1 MERNRGWGGSASV
14 GGRRLLRRL
23 LADRSGL
30 QVERWVAVASNSS
43 AEEHEGW
50 GSQGGL
56 LMVAHADLI
65 SQGLSEYD

>member
-1 MERNRGWGGSASV
+1 MVVVLFGAILCLSRRVVALGWHER
-14 GGRRLLRRL
+14 
-23 LADRSGL
+23 
-30 QVERWVAVASNSS
+30 VAVASNSS